1 MYAILQYSRQ
11 ERSKMPKRSK
21 PMTQVRV
28 GFPDPMREKIR
39 RLALERDESEAVII
53 RELVRESLAKVA

>member
-1 MYAILQYSRQ
+1 
-11 ERSKMPKRSK
+11 
-21 PMTQVRV
+21 
-28 GFPDPMREKIR
+28 MREKIR

>member
-1 MYAILQYSRQ
+1 
-11 ERSKMPKRSK
+11 
-21 PMTQVRV
+21 MTQVRV

>member
-1 MYAILQYSRQ
+1 
-11 ERSKMPKRSK
+11 MPKRSK

-53 RELVRESLAKVA
+53 RELVRESLAKTA